1 MRGHQGVSGYRWQW
15 MERNLWGQSGG
26 ARLCRLGALLHP
38 SRRLGGAPALP
49 ELQRTPRGLREPAPS
64 RPPFPHLEGSA
75 STEKG
80 PLMWTAFRLFSNMP

>member
-1 MRGHQGVSGYRWQW
+1 MGT
-15 MERNLWGQSGG
+15 ERG

-80 PLMWTAFRLFSNMP
+80 PLMWMAFRLFSNMP